1 MADMPSEGAVSRTA
15 SACSDALLPTAGSE
29 GFFIVME
36 SLVMKHL
43 IPKTMT
49 AVPVLALALAVGG
62 CGGSSSSDDDMMT
75 MTPAEECRADG
86 GRWNDDMTCTSA
98 GELAAEGQM
107 TVLKN
112 AANAVNAATSAL
124 STPATQDEIDTLTT
138 AVGTL
143 KSAIDAA
150 TNLDDGDKAGYVSL
164 HATASGLITTAQKG
178 RDDADDAQDTA
189 DMKAMTAKAKALK
202 KAIDTDATSD
212 GTAAITVTPM
222 SIPAID
228 LDGAGTGTD
237 TSAVL
242 TLKKGD
248 AVAAMGSWMG
258 MDYAGEAGTGDA
270 KTTGMVRA
278 YSNAEASKSATFASE
293 AGEAVHGWA
302 RATTGTPADD
312 YTVVTTTAAQQA
324 AVGGFPTTGTHRYD
338 EDEDV
343 TGTFM
348 GASGTYTCNVA
359 AGCASAV
366 TADGINLGDGW
377 LFKAAPG
384 ATLQNKDGAYLQF
397 GWWVRQDKDGPTHA
411 GAFRGMT
418 GTPTLATAT
427 YDSATSTGGI
437 GTANLVGE
445 ATYTGKAAGKF
456 AVSDPLRPAND
467 NAGHF
472 TADAKLMANFQD
484 TQTTATD
491 LTTLTGTIDNFRL
504 NDGSTDPGWSVELQK
519 APFDGTNVFGT
530 VSATSTGDRTVWSI
544 GDGKGASSGEWEA
557 QMYYDKASDENN
569 TPHSVVGTFESNI
582 GSTHSMAGAFGAER
596 EMAK

>member
-1 MADMPSEGAVSRTA
+1 MGLGWRPFDQRSVSPDLATGASSRG
-15 SACSDALLPTAGSE
+15 LPQQ
-29 GFFIVME
+29 ME

-62 CGGSSSSDDDMMT
+62 CGGSSSSDDDVMT

-107 TVLKN
+107 TALKN
-112 AANAVNAATSAL
+112 AANAVNAATGAL

-138 AVGTL
+138 AVGNL

-202 KAIDTDATSD
+202 KAIDTEATSD
-212 GTAAITVTPM
+212 GTTAITVTPT

-228 LDGAGTGTD
+228 LDGAGSGTD
-237 TSAVL
+237 LSTVL

-248 AVAAMGSWMG
+248 AVAAMGSWKG
-258 MDYAGEAGTGDA
+258 MDYAGEAGSGDT

-278 YSNAEASKSATFASE
+278 YSNAEASERVSFVSE
-293 AGEAVHGWA
+293 AGGTLHGLTDNTNDNMDKYTVTSA
-302 RATTGTPADD
+302 AGSEDSDIASPNFPKTGTVTYTGAKRKFDGTYMGADGT
-312 YTVVTTTAAQQA
+312 YEC
-324 AVGGFPTTGTHRYD
+324 TGTTD
-338 EDEDV
+338 C
-343 TGTFM
+343 T
-348 GASGTYTCNVA
+348 
-359 AGCASAV
+359 AGPN
-366 TADGINLGDGW
+366 ADGDIILAGTWTFTPANNAMLE
-377 LFKAAPG
+377 K
-384 ATLQNKDGAYLQF
+384 KDTSYLQF

-411 GAFRGMT
+411 GVFYRPSVTDPAQ
-418 GTPTLATAT
+418 TPAA
-427 YDSATSTGGI
+427 GI
-437 GTANLVGE
+437 GTTALVGK
-445 ATYTGKAAGKF
+445 ATYTGSAAGKF

-472 TADAKLMANFQD
+472 TADAELMADFKA
-484 TQTTATD
+484 TAAA
-491 LTTLTGTIDNFRL
+491 TTLTGTIDNFRL

-519 APFDGTNVFGT
+519 AVFVSSTNTFGT
-530 VSATSTGDRTVWSI
+530 DDDATTADRTVWSI
-544 GDGKGASSGEWEA
+544 GDGKGASSGEWA
-557 QMYYDKASDENN
+557 AMMYNDNADGDGNN
-569 TPHSVVGTFESNI
+569 TPHSVVGSFESDI
-582 GSTHSMAGAFGAER
+582 GSTHSMVGAFGAER